1 MKRTLARAAAL
12 WVVGIILF
20 GQPARADPISY
31 EFAGTIDLTVLG
43 DAFGTLSTG
52 DTFQGV
58 FTYDDATPEAP
69 PFVPLG
75 TAYNALTSFAMT
87 INGETVTGGAG
98 AMVVHNDEG
107 GIDFVEILPFITFPA
122 GSMNPPG
129 TLGGLGICGG
139 CFSLFLRDNTSTV
152 FSDESLPGSL
162 ALASFPGNN
171 VVRFSD
177 ASGVQSVESQLT
189 SLVPVPEPSAILLLS
204 AGLFGL
210 TLARRFN
217 PPKAFRSLRSPRTR
231 PRPGLPEA

>member
-1 MKRTLARAAAL
+1 MKRKVARAAAV

-20 GQPARADPISY
+20 EQTAHASPIAY
-31 EFAGTIDLTVLG
+31 QFGGTIDLTVLG

-58 FTYDDATPEAP
+58 FTYDDATLEAP
-69 PFVPLG
+69 PFVPTG
-75 TAYNALTSFAMT
+75 TAYNALTGFSMT
-87 INGETVTGGAG
+87 IGGETITGGAG

-139 CFSLFLRDNTSTV
+139 CFSIFLRDNTSTALD
-152 FSDESLPGSL
+152 DESLPGSL
-162 ALASFPGNN
+162 SLASFPPPGNN

-177 ASGVQSVESQLT
+177 ASGLLSLESQLT
-189 SLVPVPEPSAILLLS
+189 SLVAVPEPSAILMLF

-210 TLARRFN
+210 LFARR
-217 PPKAFRSLRSPRTR
+217 RLR
-231 PRPGLPEA
+231 